1 MLKTITLAGNKT
13 ARNRRNTG
21 SSQLHLRLELS
32 FLNSYDMAML
42 KEKYSIAGWGVAIYM
57 MKFLLERRTNC
68 RAPLYA
74 ISEIA
79 HGCHKSPKFVLQLIN
94 DFPSLF
100 QIESNKKVFYSPFLQ
115 QLFGECSARNEETN
129 DSLEKLTNRHI
140 DNQSLSLPKNK
151 ELKQEQ
157 RTTKEKK
164 RKRESPPPT
173 PHKEGSSTPTKVV

>member
-1 MLKTITLAGNKT
+1 MVKTITLAGNNT

-94 DFPSLF
+94 DFIESFKHLVLEPSLPNLCPDLLKR
-100 QIESNKKVFYSPFLQ
+100 QILITKFMEF
-115 QLFGECSARNEETN
+115 
-129 DSLEKLTNRHI
+129 HI
-140 DNQSLSLPKNK
+140 
-151 ELKQEQ
+151 
-157 RTTKEKK
+157 
-164 RKRESPPPT
+164 
-173 PHKEGSSTPTKVV
+173 